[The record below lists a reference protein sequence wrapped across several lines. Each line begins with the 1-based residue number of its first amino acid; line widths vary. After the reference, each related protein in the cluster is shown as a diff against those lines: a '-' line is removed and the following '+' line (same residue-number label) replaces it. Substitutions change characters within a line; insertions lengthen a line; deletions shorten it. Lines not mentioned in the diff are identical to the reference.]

1 MAISLIL
8 NFVVGYFLK
17 DSLTGKSY
25 VVTVEI
31 DYDTESSLELL
42 YDAGSDFDF
51 TRRKSQRLNPGKQT
65 VRLPFSLNKG
75 EHLRALRLDF
85 GADPKLKKAALTSL
99 TLTTEEH
106 VLFKLGK
113 KQIAKSL
120 SFTSDIEKIDAD
132 TATFSISNAEA
143 TFFDPYIVFDPVNQ
157 LVQPKWIRVLL
168 LITPWLA
175 LFFLPFINW
184 LQQVGKE
191 KKYALI
197 FLALFIAAVPLKIA
211 WVTFTTLLILTYALL
226 HYFRNNRIHIGLNHI
241 VLLIFFAVPAI
252 FFGNGNIEKLA
263 IPLGFVLFAII
274 GVLMDFSK
282 FREQIKKMYLT
293 IFFVFMSI
301 LIVSWMILMAYY
313 GYYYKLD
320 MTTYLADVKNHAY
333 ATLFWTQYKHSTFLS
348 FFIIVGGIFCLD
360 LFRKKA
366 ISLFFGL
373 TYAVLAIIS
382 LVLLGSR
389 FALLMFGLV
398 LILYH
403 VPIKNLGKV
412 LVGVWISLVG
422 GILLLVKNF
431 DAQRLEL
438 WEITWKAIKKKLW
451 FGHGTGTSSTAL
463 PEYVMIKKAGID
475 TMLEVN
481 HSHNQFLAYWLENGL
496 LGLVLFL
503 VAFFYLGIRFE
514 KLGDRTMLMVSFMV
528 LSLCIIES
536 PFRTATP
543 LYMIAFLIA
552 VFPFGKKERQ
562 PLKD

>member
-1 MAISLIL
+1 ML
-8 NFVVGYFLK
+8 NFVAGYILK
-17 DSLTGKSY
+17 DSLTGKNY

-31 DYDTESSLELL
+31 DYDTESNLELL

-51 TRRKSQRLNPGKQT
+51 TRRKSQRLNAGKQR
-65 VRLPFSLNKG
+65 VQLPFTLNKG

-85 GADPKLKKAALTSL
+85 GADPTLKKVALNSL
-99 TLTTEEH
+99 TLATEDH
-106 VLFKLGK
+106 VLFKLDK
-113 KQIAKSL
+113 KQIPKSI
-120 SFTSDIEKIDAD
+120 SFTSDIEKIDPD
-132 TATFSISNAEA
+132 TATFSISNAKA
-143 TFFDPYIVFDPVNQ
+143 SFFDPYIVFDPVNQ
-157 LVQPKWIRVLL
+157 LIQPKWIRVLL
-168 LITPWLA
+168 LLTPWLA
-175 LFFLPFINW
+175 LFFLPCINW
-184 LQQVGKE
+184 LQQIGKE

-197 FLALFIAAVPLKIA
+197 FLALFMAAVPLKIA

-226 HYFRNNRIHIGLNHI
+226 QYFRKKRIYIGLNHI

-252 FFGNGNIEKLA
+252 FLGNGNIEKLA

-274 GVLMDFSK
+274 GVLMEFSK
-282 FREQIKKMYLT
+282 LRDQIKKIYTT

-301 LIVSWMILMAYY
+301 LIVSWIILMAYY

-320 MTTYLADVKNHAY
+320 MVTYLADVKNHAY

-360 LFRKKA
+360 LFKKKA

-373 TYAVLAIIS
+373 TYAVLAIFS

-389 FALLMFGLV
+389 FALLMFGIV

-412 LVGVWISLVG
+412 LFGVWILVVG

-438 WEITWKAIKKKLW
+438 WETTWKAIKNNLW

-463 PEYVMIKKAGID
+463 PEYVMIKKAGIE

-481 HSHNQFLAYWLENGL
+481 HSHNQFLTYWLENGL
-496 LGLVLFL
+496 LGLFLFF
-503 VAFFYLGIRFE
+503 VAFLYLGIRLA
-514 KLGDRTMLMVSFMV
+514 KLGDRTMLLVSFMI

-562 PLKD
+562 QLKY